1 MVNIYDIARLSGV
14 SKSTVSRVIAN
25 QPYVSEEKRNK
36 VNKVIEELNYK
47 PNSLARQFRKKQTN
61 CIGILVPDL
70 DHPYFSQLVGML
82 SLRCHEKGFKPVVY
96 QTFFNRE
103 LEKEVYAKL
112 QNREMDGLILT
123 STLLTEEELSTYV
136 ENHFVAACNEDFEGK
151 YFSVFCLNEEKAIFD
166 ATMYLLNKGVTTLG
180 FCSDNLHTPSQQAR
194 LRGFISAHEQKGI
207 NYNESLVFKQIA
219 TIEDGIQLGQS
230 LFEGPVRIEGII
242 TGSDFVA
249 AGMLKS
255 SAEKHIRVPT
265 NFSIIGF
272 DDHPISL
279 VSTPPLTTIC
289 NQMQEMGNDLI
300 DCITKMIK
308 DQQAIY
314 TKKVYEGKL
323 ILRQST

>member
-1 MVNIYDIARLSGV
+1 MVTIYDIARISGV
-14 SKSTVSRVIAN
+14 SKSTVSRVLSN
-25 QPYVSEEKRNK
+25 HPYVSEEKKKK

-96 QTFFNRE
+96 QTFFNVE

-112 QNREMDGLILT
+112 QNKELDGLILT
-123 STLLTEEELSTYV
+123 STLLTEKEISTYV
-136 ENHFVAACNEDFEGK
+136 EKQFVAACNEDFEGEH
-151 YFSVFCLNEEKAIFD
+151 FSVFCLNEEKAIFD
-166 ATMYLLNKGVTTLG
+166 ATMYLLNKGAAVLG
-180 FCSDNLHTPSQQAR
+180 FCSDNPHTPSQQAR
-194 LRGFISAHEQKGI
+194 LRGFISAHEQKGVD
-207 NYNESLVFKQIA
+207 YNESFVFKHIS

-230 LFEGPVRIEGII
+230 LFEEPVRIEGII

-255 SAEKHIRVPT
+255 AAEKHIRIPDD
-265 NFSIIGF
+265 FSIIGF
-272 DDHPISL
+272 DDHSISY
-279 VSTPPLTTIC
+279 VSDPPLTTIG
-289 NQMQEMGNDLI
+289 NRMQEMSDDLI
-300 DCITKMIK
+300 ECITKMIK
-308 DQQAIY
+308 DQRAIY

-323 ILRQST
+323 VLRQST